1 MFVTHVLY
9 HTYCSMSIVNLAFET
24 NLSRW
29 TYCLRWNC
37 FELLSLQMRTPLWSN
52 SQLQTKNLSLSLSL
66 LEGDSVKKEREWGRE
81 GEWGLIRDRRGRGNT
96 SVSLSF
102 SGPYAIHQSKL
113 CVSVGLREGALQC
126 SMYYFANVF
135 LNSLSLFLFLWQFS
149 SCQHRPSCQF
159 SLAAAAANRSSCFV
173 LLRSI
178 AGAFCRGLA
187 LRGRQ
192 LPFPETLWNRKKRN
206 TFLQKGKKERQR
218 TTYGQTDARFFLR
231 SRLFFGMYDRHHS
244 LSVCD
249 KTAECMCVCF
259 YLEQRNKYR

>member
-1 MFVTHVLY
+1 MNLLFTLELFWTAFV
-9 HTYCSMSIVNLAFET
+9 ADE
-24 NLSRW
+24 
-29 TYCLRWNC
+29 
-37 FELLSLQMRTPLWSN
+37 N
-52 SQLQTKNLSLSLSL
+52 STLIKFSTADKKSLSLSP
-66 LEGDSVKKEREWGRE
+66 LEGDTVKKEREWGRE

-187 LRGRQ
+187 LRERP
-192 LPFPETLWNRKKRN
+192 LPFPETLWNRKKEKHLFTER
-206 TFLQKGKKERQR
+206 KERKTQDNIR
-218 TTYGQTDARFFLR
+218 TDRRTVLLAQQTIFWHVWQAP
-231 SRLFFGMYDRHHS
+231 LF
-244 LSVCD
+244 
-249 KTAECMCVCF
+249 KCMW
-259 YLEQRNKYR
+259 

>member
-1 MFVTHVLY
+1 MSVTHVLY

-173 LLRSI
+173 LLTQIHRGSVLSR
-178 AGAFCRGLA
+178 ARTSGATTSLS
-187 LRGRQ
+187 
-192 LPFPETLWNRKKRN
+192 RN
-206 TFLQKGKKERQR
+206 FVEQKKEKHLFTERKERKTKDNIR
-218 TTYGQTDARFFLR
+218 TDRRTVLLAQQTIFWHVWQAP
-231 SRLFFGMYDRHHS
+231 LF
-244 LSVCD
+244 
-249 KTAECMCVCF
+249 KCMW
-259 YLEQRNKYR
+259 